1 MTIILEEQSMMKELS
16 LADNAD
22 LCSILHKFEANPKLH
37 PTHHMMVRLYMR
49 CITILDFHD
58 TNLTM
63 QRILE
68 SVARNCHD
76 KEVLAAA
83 LAQGP
88 VQGSQHS

>member
-49 CITILDFHD
+49 LYNHPLF
-58 TNLTM
+58 
-63 QRILE
+63 Q
-68 SVARNCHD
+68 
-76 KEVLAAA
+76 
-83 LAQGP
+83 
-88 VQGSQHS
+88 